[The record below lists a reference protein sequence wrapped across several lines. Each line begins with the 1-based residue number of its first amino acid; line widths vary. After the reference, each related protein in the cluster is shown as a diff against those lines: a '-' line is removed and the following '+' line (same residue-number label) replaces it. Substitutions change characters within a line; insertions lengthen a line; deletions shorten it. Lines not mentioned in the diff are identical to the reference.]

1 MTNNYR
7 ISIKSPLL
15 HILIVMSDDKI
26 RELKEGYDNLFR
38 KYNENKDNLRD
49 NIGSRKQV
57 LTTLSNLETV
67 IENEELAKKNRYVPA
82 ATVDNSQDIQ
92 KEIQMLS
99 GMILKSKNIS
109 ANDNAFHTKLVGDF
123 TDFQYLYY
131 LYKKDDGLYY
141 KIDKQLRENIDKKIV
156 PIVEQKKID
165 TLFEE
170 SNKGSTHVSNI
181 LEILKEYVDVNNI
194 PETSQTSMLSKVS
207 GFLSKMNPLQK
218 PTAKGGKRIAAHAA
232 SAYKSTGDKVLLFID
247 NKKLHRSIYVKGKAK
262 YCKINNEFVLLSKLK
277 NKIITI

>member
-1 MTNNYR
+1 
-7 ISIKSPLL
+7 
-15 HILIVMSDDKI
+15 MSDDKI